1 VRKRFAL
8 VLAAL
13 TLVAMLGAAQPA
25 SSATVIK
32 AVSCPSCARSYT
44 WMPKQVS
51 VAKGAKVT
59 WKAVTGTHTVTATSN
74 NWSKNTRI
82 FGGGASTSFTFNK
95 AGTYR
100 FRCKLHS
107 TLSSGKCS
115 GMCGRV
121 VVG

>member
-1 VRKRFAL
+1 MRKRFAL

-13 TLVAMLGAAQPA
+13 TLVTMLGAAQPA

-32 AVSCPSCARSYT
+32 AVSCPSCPRSYK
-44 WMPKQVS
+44 WMPMHVS
-51 VAKGAKVT
+51 VAKGARVT
-59 WKAVTGTHTVTATSN
+59 WKAVTGTHTVTAISN

-82 FGGGASTSFTFNK
+82 SGGGSTSFTFNK

-115 GMCGRV
+115 GMCGKV